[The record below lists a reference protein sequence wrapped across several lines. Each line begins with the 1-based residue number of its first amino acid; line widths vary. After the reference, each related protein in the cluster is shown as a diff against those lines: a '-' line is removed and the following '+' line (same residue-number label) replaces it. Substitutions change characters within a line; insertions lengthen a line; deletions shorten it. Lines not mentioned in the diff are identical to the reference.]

1 MQILIPLGFNL
12 GIFLLLHFV
21 IGKYAPRLPAS
32 KDSKREILEALGLWL
47 LVAIAVTVALTLV
60 PESEL
65 ADPSFQTVLLINLAL
80 LPFWILI
87 PLPGSDSGQTREG
100 TGSKQSL
107 VLFGNPLRID
117 ACQR

>member
-21 IGKYAPRLPAS
+21 IGRYPPRLPAS
-32 KDSKREILEALGLWL
+32 KKPRREILEALGLWL
-47 LVAIAVTVALTLV
+47 IVVIAVNVALFLS

-65 ADPSFQTVLLINLAL
+65 ADPSFQTVLLTNLAL
-80 LPFWILI
+80 LPFWVLI
-87 PLPGSDSGQTREG
+87 PLPGGDSRQTREG
-100 TGSKQSL
+100 TWAEQGM